1 MFAKRNKVI
10 RQLYLIKATLFK
22 LKTEFISILF
32 NKNDMKQIK
41 KNLRSRRIFLVIQKQ
56 IVMDMQKAKNDIDRK
71 STEKI

>member
-10 RQLYLIKATLFK
+10 RQLYLIKATLSK

-41 KNLRSRRIFLVIQKQ
+41 KNLQSRRIFLVIQKQ